1 MIVGKRGIHE
11 AYVTGRGSIQVRAKT
26 EIETTKKG
34 DRQQIIVTEIPYQLN
49 KTRLLERIAELVR
62 DKAIEGISDLRDESD
77 RDGMRI
83 VIELKRGEVG
93 EVVLNNLFKQTQL
106 QQSFGI
112 ITLAIVAGRPKVLS
126 LLEVD
131 RALHRLPPRRGAPAH
146 RVRAAQGRGARAH
159 SRRAEDRAR
168 QSRRGHQADSRL
180 EEPAGSEARPDV
192 ASSA

>member
-11 AYVTGRGSIQVRAKT
+11 AYLTGRGSIQVRART

-34 DRQQIIVTEIPYQLN
+34 DRQQIVVTEIPYQLN

-62 DKAIEGISDLRDESD
+62 EKTIEGISDLRDESD

-83 VIELKRGEVG
+83 VVELKRGEVA
-93 EVVLNNLFKQTQL
+93 EVILNNLFKQTQL

-126 LLEVD
+126 LLEVVEHFID
-131 RALHRLPPRRGAPAH
+131 FRRERGSPAH
-146 RVRAAQGRGARAH
+146 RVRAAQGRSARPH
-159 SRRAEDRAR
+159 PRRPEDRAGSPR
-168 QSRRGHQADSRL
+168 CGHHVDPRL
-180 EEPAGSEARPDV
+180 EESR
-192 ASSA
+192 